1 MTRKKSYVIGEVDHT
16 AGEVAAKLRGIAWS
30 FENSSTRPSDPG
42 FEEWVPYFLKL
53 YGLALRLGV
62 ETPAIF
68 RRWTETLSAEALRR
82 ALADAARHDTEFRES
97 VCYHEG
103 VRETEWFVLVELA
116 VFRVTLPAFIANT
129 KSALGILHFE
139 SASERLTNLASRR

>member
-62 ETPAIF
+62 ETPTVF
-68 RRWTETLSAEALRR
+68 RRWTETLSANTLRR
-82 ALADAARHDTEFRES
+82 ALADAARHDTEFRKS

-103 VRETEWFVLVELA
+103 VRETEWFVLVDIA
-116 VFRVTLPAFIANT
+116 IFRVTLPAFIANP
-129 KSALGILHFE
+129 KSALGILHWE
-139 SASERLTNLASRR
+139 SANERLTNPPSRR